1 MGEWKLISKA
11 QYETECTESGSSYN
25 PVATLGEGRNEYL
38 GCIRGWELLDQS
50 FANGICSMQLDLET
64 LELTRM
70 SNWKMTGYGES
81 LLQHVDPK

>member
-1 MGEWKLISKA
+1 
-11 QYETECTESGSSYN
+11 
-25 PVATLGEGRNEYL
+25 
-38 GCIRGWELLDQS
+38 
-50 FANGICSMQLDLET
+50 MQLDLET